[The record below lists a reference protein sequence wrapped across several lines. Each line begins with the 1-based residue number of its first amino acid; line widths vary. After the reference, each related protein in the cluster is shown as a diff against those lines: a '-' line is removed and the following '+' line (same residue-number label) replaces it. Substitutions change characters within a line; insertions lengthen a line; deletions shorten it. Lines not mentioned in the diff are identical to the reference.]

1 MSLKL
6 GDEFPN
12 FKLKTTI
19 GEFQLHEWLGNKLVH
34 LILFF
39 STKKCFFLLY
49 LYQMGNIIFS
59 SS

>member
-19 GEFQLHEWLGNKLVH
+19 GEFEIHEWLGNQLVD
-34 LILFF
+34 LLLNL
-39 STKKCFFLLY
+39 KKFL
-49 LYQMGNIIFS
+49 N
-59 SS
+59 